1 MPMTMSKKG
10 FAEYKEMTGEYHE
23 ADPNNPM
30 NNKDRTSK
38 FPDGKK
44 KTDFRYEEKRM
55 AKKRPGMMKGGM
67 ANKKVHMYAAGGM
80 VKDYSK

>member
-44 KTDFRYEEKRM
+44 KKPKLMMGGM